1 MHFQAGESQLQLK
14 KIEAARVHFAAA
26 SKLTGSPQPLVE
38 SITMRL
44 AETQALTG
52 NHTEAAAAYSTFLEK
67 FPESRWTRNARF
79 GFAFATEQAG
89 EPTAA
94 LPEYAKLLDGSKLDL
109 WTVRSSFQ
117 SGSCYAKLKQTDQA
131 VIAFVKVE
139 ISYPQYPKWQ
149 AQSILEIGRILLT
162 QKKPEQAA
170 ERFKDVIQR
179 FDKEEA
185 AAEARKL
192 LAGAAPTP
200 SN

>member
-1 MHFQAGESQLQLK
+1 MCPRRAAEDDRAGLWFYRQHLK
-14 KIEAARVHFAAA
+14 HRRSSWLERQGAVSRR
-26 SKLTGSPQPLVE
+26 Q
-38 SITMRL
+38 
-44 AETQALTG
+44 
-52 NHTEAAAAYSTFLEK
+52 HT
-67 FPESRWTRNARF
+67 
-79 GFAFATEQAG
+79 TEQAG
-89 EPTAA
+89 DPTAA

-109 WTVRSSFQ
+109 WTVRSRFQ

-131 VIAFVKVE
+131 VIEFVKVE

-149 AQSILEIGRILLT
+149 AQSILEIGRILLS

-170 ERFKDVIQR
+170 EQFKNVIQR
-179 FDKEEA
+179 FEKEEA